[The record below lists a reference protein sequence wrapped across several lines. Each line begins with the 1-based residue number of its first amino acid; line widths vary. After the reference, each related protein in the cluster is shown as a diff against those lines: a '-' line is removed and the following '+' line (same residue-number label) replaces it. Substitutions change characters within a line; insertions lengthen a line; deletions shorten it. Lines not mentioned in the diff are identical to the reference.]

1 MQFSELFTQG
11 ARLVLPIAWNKGLTS
26 YFDYSGANVELL
38 VPDAGLR
45 AAIHRILLGM
55 TDCFDSGFL
64 MLTGEAT
71 PPTDGMSQL
80 VIRAAGTGA
89 VSTALDDV
97 LRRLQLQAESMVT
110 VDGKSR
116 TVKAHGVCPATG
128 GRVQFTDAGK
138 DGLALSVETHALVA
152 LMPDT
157 AEHHAHAADAGAWLV
172 SPRPG
177 RLDSVD
183 RRLRRHGWQTRKF
196 LSLKDASALLMSATL
211 STDAV
216 PMMLIAAELDGSELS
231 LLEQVAKTSPGVSAV
246 LGVLAGSESLKAR
259 ERTPVDI
266 RVLPLSPAELERFTL
281 RADRALS
288 NDEARQTAPSPFYVQ
303 DVKRVLVVDDSSV
316 NQLLST
322 AQLEV
327 LGYNVTVA
335 SDGEEAIK
343 VCLEAPPDAVLM
355 DVDMPVLDGCEA
367 TRRLRDLQR
376 LGLLAPFPIVAST
389 SAQGTAARQECLDAG
404 MDGFL
409 AKPTDLAL
417 LEDELHRVMPLQPVL
432 YPSR

>member
-11 ARLVLPIAWNKGLTS
+11 ARLVLPVAWAKGLTS

-55 TDCFDSGFL
+55 TDCFDAGFL
-64 MLTGEAT
+64 MFTGEAT
-71 PPTDGMSQL
+71 PPSDGMSRL
-80 VIRAAGTGA
+80 VIRAAGTGS

-97 LRRLQLQAESMVT
+97 LRRLQLQAESMAT

-128 GRVQFTDAGK
+128 GRVQFTDAGR
-138 DGLALSVETHALVA
+138 DGLALSVETHAQVA
-152 LMPDT
+152 LMPDA
-157 AEHHAHAADAGAWLV
+157 AEHHAYAGDAGAWLV
-172 SPRPG
+172 SSRPG

-196 LSLKDASALLMSATL
+196 PSLEDATALLLSGTL
-211 STDAV
+211 TVDTA
-216 PMMLIAAELDGSELS
+216 PMLFVAAEIDGSELS
-231 LLEQVAKTSPGVSAV
+231 SMEEVASALPGVSMV

-303 DVKRVLVVDDSSV
+303 DVKRVLVVDDSAV
-316 NQLLST
+316 NQLLSR
-322 AQLEV
+322 AQLEM
-327 LGYNVTVA
+327 LGYNVSVA
-335 SDGEEAIK
+335 SEGEEAIK
-343 VCLEAPPDAVLM
+343 VCLEDPPDAVLM
-355 DVDMPVLDGCEA
+355 DVDMPVLDGCGA
-367 TRRLRDLQR
+367 TRRLRELQR

-389 SAQGTAARQECLDAG
+389 SAAEAGARQECLEAG

-409 AKPTDLAL
+409 PKPMDVAL
-417 LEDELHRVMPLQPVL
+417 LADELHRVLPMQPVL
-432 YPSR
+432 SPQR